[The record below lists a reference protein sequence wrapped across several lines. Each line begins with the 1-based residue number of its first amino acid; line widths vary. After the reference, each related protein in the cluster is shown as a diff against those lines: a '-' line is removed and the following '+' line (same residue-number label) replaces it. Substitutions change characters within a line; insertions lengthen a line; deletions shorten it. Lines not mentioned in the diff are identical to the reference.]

1 MLLIVFI
8 FFIKIE
14 YLSCIVENKDEQD
27 LFDEI
32 NRERKNLGRKNFQIH
47 LTLQLAAQKRCANQE
62 QLIESYQKMITNTY
76 RNDDW
81 TKQEQLNK
89 IFPDGKTNNFIE
101 RNFFL
106 LIFL

>member
-8 FFIKIE
+8 FVVKIE
-14 YLSCIVENKDEQD
+14 FLSCIFENKNEQD

-32 NRERKNLGRKNFQIH
+32 NQERKYLGENNIQIH

-62 QLIESYQKMITNTY
+62 QLIESYQRMLSNTY

-81 TKQEQLNK
+81 ARQEQLNK
-89 IFPDGKTNNFIE
+89 LFADGKN
-101 RNFFL
+101 
-106 LIFL
+106 